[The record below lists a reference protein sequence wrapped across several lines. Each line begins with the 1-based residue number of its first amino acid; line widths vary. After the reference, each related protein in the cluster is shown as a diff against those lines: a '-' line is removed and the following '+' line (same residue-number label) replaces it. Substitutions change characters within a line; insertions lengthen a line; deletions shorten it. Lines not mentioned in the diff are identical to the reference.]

1 MLIAQE
7 AHIIVSPDLPPPLHP
22 TPLETTLIDRLLRS
36 HWDYLRLYLL
46 NEHGGLLRSAVRGF
60 EGVKL
65 SKFDLLSVVG
75 DTIEVIEALKKSR
88 DSTGKLFL
96 FFFSS

>member
-1 MLIAQE
+1 MDI
-7 AHIIVSPDLPPPLHP
+7 SPDLPPPIEP
-22 TPLETTLIDRLLRS
+22 TRLELSLMDRLLKS

-65 SKFDLLSVVG
+65 TRFDLLSVVG

-88 DSTGKLFL
+88 NSSGKKPF
-96 FFFSS
+96 